1 MQRGHT
7 VQVCN
12 ELQGQ
17 TKLWILGF
25 PNKLLLF
32 QGTQKDNEAHC
43 AIKFQSLLPCDEQPQ

>member
-1 MQRGHT
+1 MQHSHT

-12 ELQGQ
+12 KLQGH

-25 PNKLLLF
+25 PNKLLFF
-32 QGTQKDNEAHC
+32 QGTQKDNGAHC